1 MNKTDYDNK
10 EQHENITDESVD
22 LYENMVEDLFEKYA
36 SKMDRMFAKGV
47 YSFNIE
53 EQLNSLSKDSIYSVA
68 RNIGMSKIS
77 TLNKDKLIERVLTE
91 YKPLIERQFNFFEEE
106 RYEILKSYVNNGG
119 MKIFDEINEYELG
132 KTAYFM
138 QQGLIFPSLKDERAV
153 FLMPKVVQKLVTQM
167 DTQQYKDTIRLNGE
181 ILKLYR
187 GMNKAYGVVESK
199 SIKDL
204 INRYCIKNID
214 DFEIE
219 NIIKEG
225 QYFYKEYREEKSF
238 FINNNIENWSD
249 LVEDINKN
257 NNDLDY
263 AMIKKEELISCID
276 EKWLYT
282 TKFGKTF
289 FKEFTDTFEIN
300 KDMTI
305 QIMSDL
311 SFDVQDNEPSKAIKG
326 LLDLI
331 NSDNNNLKNYI
342 EVITNKFI
350 NNIRL
355 WRYKGAT
362 INEINGKNNTVKSEK
377 SVGRNDP
384 CICGSGKKYKK
395 CCGKI

>member
-1 MNKTDYDNK
+1 
-10 EQHENITDESVD
+10 
-22 LYENMVEDLFEKYA
+22 MVEDLFEKYA

-119 MKIFDEINEYELG
+119 MKIFDQINESELG

-138 QQGLIFPSLKDERAV
+138 QQGLIFPSLKDEKAV
-153 FLMPKVVQKLVTQM
+153 FLMPKVVQKLVMQM
-167 DTQQYKDTIRLNGE
+167 DTPQYKDRIRLNGE
-181 ILKLYR
+181 ILNLYR
-187 GMNKAYGVVESK
+187 GMNKAYGVIESK
-199 SIKDL
+199 CIQEL
-204 INRYCIKNID
+204 INKYCMHLD
-214 DFEIE
+214 GFEIE
-219 NIIKEG
+219 NIIREG

-238 FINNNIENWSD
+238 FVNNNIENWLD
-249 LVEDINKN
+249 LVDDIKKN

-263 AMIKKEELISCID
+263 ATIKKDELISCID

-305 QIMSDL
+305 QIMNDL
-311 SFDVQDNEPSKAIKG
+311 SFDIQDNEPNEAIKG

-377 SVGRNDP
+377 TVGRNDP